1 MEWND
6 CEITNSL
13 KIDQENVSQ
22 IENPIIRHPKG
33 KSPGTARFKGPL
45 EASNEVNKSYHRL
58 IEVREL
64 MILSNLSSAPFSPE
78 NRTLLLIFRF
88 INFISK
94 SE

>member
-45 EASNEVNKSYHRL
+45 EASNEVNKSCKCDLCNESGHNHTTC
-58 IEVREL
+58 
-64 MILSNLSSAPFSPE
+64 S
-78 NRTLLLIFRF
+78 
-88 INFISK
+88 
-94 SE
+94 

>member
-45 EASNEVNKSYHRL
+45 EASNEVNKSYR
-58 IEVREL
+58 
-64 MILSNLSSAPFSPE
+64 P
-78 NRTLLLIFRF
+78 
-88 INFISK
+88 
-94 SE
+94 